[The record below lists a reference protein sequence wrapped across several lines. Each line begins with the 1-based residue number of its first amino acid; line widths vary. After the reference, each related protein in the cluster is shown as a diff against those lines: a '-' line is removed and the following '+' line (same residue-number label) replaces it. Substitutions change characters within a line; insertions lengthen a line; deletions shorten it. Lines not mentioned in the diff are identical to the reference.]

1 MAADLLSEALAT
13 KRPLVLRAVVRCCE
27 GGMVAVSGLSDVG
40 DGCSLGTGGEV
51 NARNGTLGKC
61 RPIQV
66 GI

>member
-13 KRPLVLRAVVRCCE
+13 KRLVLRAVVRCCE

-51 NARNGTLGKC
+51 NARDGTLGKC

>member
-1 MAADLLSEALAT
+1 M
-13 KRPLVLRAVVRCCE
+13 LRAVVRCCE